1 MQLIFYSNPIA
12 RILTC
17 LTDTN
22 TIMFFGFILTEAEK
36 LSMETLVHERTHRIQ
51 WLLTDAISGILTIL
65 ASIVLVLTGHFE
77 WWVLT
82 IPLYAWYLIYCLEWF
97 VRVVLCINMQ
107 KAYEEISWEVQAD
120 KITRIYLSE
129 YFKTGKEPNLWHL
142 YKQLILSF

>member
-1 MQLIFYSNPIA
+1 MLSIISNSIIA

-17 LTDTN
+17 LTDTD
-22 TIMFFGFILTEAEK
+22 TIMFFGFILTEDEK
-36 LSMETLVHERTHRIQ
+36 LSMETLAHERTHRIQ
-51 WLLTDAISGILTIL
+51 WLLTAAISGILTIL
-65 ASIVLVLTGHFE
+65 AAIVLALTGHFE

-97 VRVVLCINMQ
+97 VRLALCWDRQ

-142 YKQLILSF
+142 YKQLIFKV